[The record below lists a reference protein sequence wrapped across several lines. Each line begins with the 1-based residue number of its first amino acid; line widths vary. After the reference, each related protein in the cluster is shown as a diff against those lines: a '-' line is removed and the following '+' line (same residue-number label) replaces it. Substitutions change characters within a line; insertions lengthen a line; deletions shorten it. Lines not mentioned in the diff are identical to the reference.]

1 MLYLNLMGG
10 LGNQLFQIFALINL
24 SFELKIPFKLPV
36 NKNDIVSPLD
46 KQSKRPTYWNNIFK
60 ILQRFVIQFEEP
72 YVLIKENHNSTFYDL
87 SELPLQNNKNYK
99 LNGYF
104 QSEKYFVKN
113 YENIKRLI
121 GIDKLRE
128 FTKENYKDL
137 LEDQPISLHFRIG
150 DYIKNPEC
158 HPILPSEYY
167 INAIN
172 KIKEI
177 DNINKI
183 IYFFEKKDIEIINK
197 NINNLK
203 NIFTNIEFIPCPD
216 NLEDWQELLLMSCCK
231 NHIIAN
237 STFSWWG
244 AYFND
249 DSNKIVCYPSLW
261 FGDAIKKK
269 TNDLFPKSWI
279 VI

>member
-1 MLYLNLMGG
+1 MGG

-46 KQSKRPTYWNNIFK
+46 KESKRPTYWNNIFK

-72 YVLIKENHNSTFYDL
+72 YILIKENHDSTFYNLAD
-87 SELPLQNNKNYK
+87 LPLQNNKNYK

-104 QSEKYFVKN
+104 QSEKYFIKN
-113 YENIKRLI
+113 YTDIKRLI
-121 GIDKLRE
+121 GIDKFRE
-128 FTKENYKDL
+128 TIKEKNKDL
-137 LEDQPISLHFRIG
+137 LEDEPTSLHFRIG

-158 HPILPSEYY
+158 HPILPLEYY
-167 INAIN
+167 IKAIN
-172 KIKEI
+172 KIQEI
-177 DNINKI
+177 DKIKKI
-183 IYFFEKKDIEIINK
+183 IFFFEQKNIEIINK
-197 NINNLK
+197 NINNIK

-216 NLEDWQELLLMSCCK
+216 NLQDWQELLLMSCCK

-249 DSNKIVCYPSLW
+249 NNNKIICYPSLW
-261 FGDAIKKK
+261 FGHAIKKK